1 MIQRLGISLYPQ
13 KQSLDAMK
21 KTLHVAADAGFS
33 RLFVAFLGLEPKR
46 VALEAMFGEILAEAK
61 RLNFDVT
68 ADVHPAILKALGGS
82 KGSFGLDLSV
92 FKALGVDTLRLDLGL
107 SEFEEVLLSKNPH
120 GIRLEL
126 NMSFE
131 SAHVASLLQLGADP
145 DRIWGCH
152 NYYPQRYTGLG
163 LDFFNDATQLWS
175 DLHLNTAA
183 FISTQRGER
192 VGPWPITEGLPT
204 LEMHRDLDVTLQ
216 YAHYLSLGTINDVL
230 FGDVPSD
237 DELKQLGALSRHHI
251 TLPITLA
258 KNVPNSYH
266 ELLKRPYTRRPDL
279 SDHLVRTLEGR
290 LFPSDL
296 THAPFNLKDIEVGDV
311 LMCNQDYG
319 QYAGELQIA
328 LKPLKNDGKRSIMG
342 RVRPDAHFLLA
353 GIRAGQAFQLNP
365 K

>member
-1 MIQRLGISLYPQ
+1 MIKRLGISLYPQ

-21 KTLHVAADAGFS
+21 QTLKVAAEAGFS
-33 RLFVAFLGLEPKR
+33 RLFVAFLGLEPKPE
-46 VALEAMFGEILAEAK
+46 ALMAMFGEVLAEAK
-61 RLNFDVT
+61 RLSFDVT

-92 FKALGVDTLRLDLGL
+92 FKTLGVDTLRLDLGL
-107 SEFEEVLLSKNPH
+107 SEFEEVLLSKNPQ
-120 GIRLEL
+120 GLRLEL

-145 DRIWGCH
+145 ERIWGCH

-183 FISTQRGER
+183 FISTQSGER

-216 YAHYLSLGTINDVL
+216 YAHYLSLGTIHDVI
-230 FGDVPSD
+230 FGDVPTQT
-237 DELKQLGALSRHHI
+237 ELKQLGALSRHHI
-251 TLPITLA
+251 TLPMELA
-258 KNVPNSYH
+258 TGVPAFYA

-290 LFPSDL
+290 MFPSDV
-296 THAPFNLKDIEVGDV
+296 THPPFNLNDIEVGDV

-328 LKPLKNDGKRSIMG
+328 LKPLKNDGKRSILG
-342 RVRPDAHFLLA
+342 RVRSDAQFLLE
-353 GIRAGQAFQLNP
+353 GLRAGQAFQLDP
-365 K
+365 R